1 MATAAGVCGVSPGV
15 AHINSPKI
23 LLVGIAAAIVTACGG
38 GTGAS
43 SSTPAAA
50 TTGGGRGQSV
60 AGQLAQLTGSKL
72 VLSGQNG
79 ATDVTFDSSTRV
91 QQTATGA
98 LADIVAGT
106 CITAAGQKDASG
118 SVTAANVQ
126 LSPKANGTCAPAARN
141 GASPNP
147 GRSPGGGFRG
157 NGASPPANFAFVRG
171 EVASVSGAAV
181 TVTLTAGGTQTL
193 TVPPSSRIVSTQRS
207 STAKLAVG
215 QCILAVGQKDS
226 SGTVKARSLNIQP
239 PGPTGCTFGSRGG
252 GVGGGGG

>member
-1 MATAAGVCGVSPGV
+1 V
-15 AHINSPKI
+15 AHINPSKI
-23 LLVGIAAAIVTACGG
+23 LLVGIAAAAAAVTACGG
-38 GTGAS
+38 SSPAS

-50 TTGGGRGQSV
+50 TAGGGRGNSV
-60 AGQLAQLTGSKL
+60 AGQLAQLSGSKL

-91 QQTATGA
+91 QQTATGT

-118 SVTAANVQ
+118 SLTATNVQ

-147 GRSPGGGFRG
+147 GRSPGGGVRG
-157 NGASPPANFAFVRG
+157 NGATPPANFAFVRG
-171 EVASVSGAAV
+171 EVASVSGTAV

-193 TVPPSSRIVSTQRS
+193 TVPPPARIVSTQRS

-215 QCILAVGQKDS
+215 QCILAMGQKDA

-239 PGPTGCTFGSRGG
+239 PGPTGCTFGGRGG
-252 GVGGGGG
+252 GFGGGGG